1 MKRSK
6 IRIGSIQGLST
17 TVSLLALM
25 MVGSVAQAQT
35 AAPQEEAPATTA
47 PSPSTATAT
56 TAMRRMTRC
65 WFELAIPSMI
75 TACVPQSVHSTEQR
89 GPEKSIRVTRASMAT
104 VGVATPRDGVLRHR
118 FI

>member
-47 PSPSTATAT
+47 PATSNAQQASGTVAPSADPGQVADV
-56 TAMRRMTRC
+56 AP
-65 WFELAIPSMI
+65 AADAAAPGDI
-75 TACVPQSVHSTEQR
+75 V
-89 GPEKSIRVTRASMAT
+89 VTGVRASLQSAQNIKRNS
-104 VGVATPRDGVLRHR
+104 VQIGRASCRERVLYRV
-118 FI
+118 